1 MKDRG
6 ADALARA
13 DCKGIA
19 EYIRWMSNEPD
30 YHFLMGLARLL
41 DPACK
46 SEEFQLI
53 AQRRL
58 VGTPS
63 KELGDAWIVARINE
77 KLAELGGKSHG
88 RKKAIYHDVGVE
100 AGGLS
105 GSRVAEIYRQSKS
118 TNK

>member
-13 DCKGIA
+13 DCKAIA
-19 EYIRWMSNEPD
+19 EYIRWTSNEPD

-41 DPACK
+41 DPRSK

-53 AQRRL
+53 AQRRSA
-58 VGTPS
+58 GTPS
-63 KELGDAWIVARINE
+63 KELNEVWIVARVNE
-77 KLAELGGKSHG
+77 KLSEPGHG

-100 AGGLS
+100 VGLS
-105 GSRVAEIYRQSKS
+105 ASRVGEIYRASKS
-118 TNK
+118 TIK